1 MLPTWMGGAIAFL
14 YGIIVGSFL
23 NVCICRLPEDQSI
36 ISPPSR
42 CPRCNTRLK
51 GADLVPLFSFLLLG
65 RKCRY
70 CGAPISWRYFV
81 VELVTGLLFAAT
93 YLRYGFSIDFFAYV
107 LFISALIV
115 AFVVDMELFIIPDQV
130 SILGVI
136 VGVGKD
142 VAHIIAGDG
151 GLFRIPIPFTQATL
165 PMLPSIGGIVVCG
178 GVFYLIAY
186 VSYFVFRPKNE
197 EDQKDYEGAMGGGDV
212 KLAAATGAVLG
223 VVPAFASFLI
233 AVILGALFGVTLVI
247 VRALAEKRGMP
258 WRTEIPF
265 GPYMVTGS
273 LVVILLNPQLQ
284 ALWRV
289 WMRLVTPG

>member
-14 YGIIVGSFL
+14 YGTIVGSFL
-23 NVCICRLPEDQSI
+23 NVCIYRLPEDQSI
-36 ISPPSR
+36 ISPPSH
-42 CPRCNTRLK
+42 CPKCNTRLK

-70 CGAPISWRYFV
+70 CGTPISWRYFV
-81 VELVTGLLFAAT
+81 VEFITGLLFAAT
-93 YLRYGFSIDFFAYV
+93 YLRYGFSIDFFAYA

-151 GLFRIPIPFTQATL
+151 GLFRIPLPFAEATL
-165 PMLPSIGGIVVCG
+165 PMLPSIAGIVVCG

-197 EDQKDYEGAMGGGDV
+197 EDLKEYEGAMGGGDV

-247 VRALAEKRGMP
+247 MRALAEKRGMP

-284 ALWRV
+284 ALWTA
-289 WMRLVTPG
+289 WMRFVTPG